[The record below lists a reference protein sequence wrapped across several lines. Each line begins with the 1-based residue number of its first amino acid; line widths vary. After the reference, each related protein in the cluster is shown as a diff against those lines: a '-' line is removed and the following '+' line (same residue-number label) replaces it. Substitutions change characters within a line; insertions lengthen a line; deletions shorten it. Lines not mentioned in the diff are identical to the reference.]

1 MKTFAAI
8 DRTILSTF
16 SPGFGGAVVPEWI
29 KPWLENGLGSVTL
42 FASNTPN
49 FEVTANLIKELRSY
63 NPHVIITI
71 DEEGIGV
78 AATVEDY
85 ETMRNAM
92 VSAMIKLLESGQD
105 ELE

>member
-1 MKTFAAI
+1 MKTFAGI

-71 DEEGIGV
+71 DEEGGDV
-78 AATVEDY
+78 TRLFV
-85 ETMRNAM
+85 R
-92 VSAMIKLLESGQD
+92 
-105 ELE
+105 

>member
-1 MKTFAAI
+1 MKTFSAV

-29 KPWLENGLGSVTL
+29 KPWLENGLGSITL

-49 FEVTANLIKELRSY
+49 FEATSNLVKELRSY

-71 DEEGIGV
+71 DEEGGDV
-78 AATVEDY
+78 TRLFVREGSRYPNRHCRLVLARE
-85 ETMRNAM
+85 
-92 VSAMIKLLESGQD
+92 
-105 ELE
+105 